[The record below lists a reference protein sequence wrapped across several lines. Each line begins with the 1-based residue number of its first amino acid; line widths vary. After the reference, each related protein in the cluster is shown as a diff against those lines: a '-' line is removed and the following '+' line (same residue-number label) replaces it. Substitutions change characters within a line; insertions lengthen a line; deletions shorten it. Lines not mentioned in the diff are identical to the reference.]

1 MKEKLK
7 QFLWIIPTPVFIIA
21 MAIANYWLGTV
32 MSNIN
37 LLYSNVGDYK
47 YREEFAKTLIT
58 LVLIWTLIR
67 AMTSVINKITNIK
80 IIDTNYMKWIR
91 KLTYSKISSITNMGT
106 GGINSTINNI
116 VQCNKQI
123 IMYVVQLL
131 PYIVPFAMVCHKEYK
146 TAGIL
151 PVIVNVS
158 IILVFIILNVGVV
171 VNMKTNKLAA
181 KAVATISS
189 VTVDCIHNSKT
200 VKYFQKESWSIDRQ
214 SNGQKKLFIDRINF
228 RKQIFCNVFVILGWA
243 SAIINSYLC
252 WDDKGTV
259 LFLLMSDYIIENIA
273 GTISGIFELYSDKKA
288 SLKLIGE
295 LEPDRSKKITLESSG
310 LNINGVFY
318 NYPESDV
325 TFRID
330 DIKIEKGKHYCITG
344 KSGFGKSTFIKL
356 ITNTIEPCAA
366 SNHIDNIDCIYMFA
380 ESEMFN
386 MSIYDNIALGDDS
399 ISVSEVK
406 DILEHLEVDVDL
418 NIENDSVGEKGDK
431 LSTGQIQR
439 INLARVIV
447 YARRHPD
454 ALIALDEVTSALDEI
469 TSINCINYLA
479 SEFKRLGNTLLYVS
493 NKSDYKNSD
502 LITDNIYVIRNGN
515 TVTYSHHQ

>member
-7 QFLWIIPTPVFIIA
+7 QFLWIMPTPVFIIA
-21 MAIANYWLGTV
+21 MAIANYWLGTI

-47 YREEFAKTLIT
+47 YRGEFVKTLIT
-58 LVLIWTLIR
+58 LVLIWMLIR
-67 AMTSVINKITNIK
+67 AMAVIINKITNIK

-91 KLTYSKISSITNMGT
+91 KLTYSKISSITSMGT
-106 GGINSTINNI
+106 GGVNSTINNI

-123 IMYVVQLL
+123 VMYVVELL
-131 PYIVPFAMVCHKEYK
+131 PYIVPFAMVCHKEYE

-151 PVIVNVS
+151 PVI
-158 IILVFIILNVGVV
+158 I
-171 VNMKTNKLAA
+171 NMKTNKLAA
-181 KAVATISS
+181 KAVATISN

-200 VKYFQKESWSIDRQ
+200 VKYFQKESWSIDR
-214 SNGQKKLFIDRINF
+214 INF
-228 RKQIFCNVFVILGWA
+228 RKLVFCNVFSILGWA

-252 WDDKGTV
+252 WNDKGTV

-273 GTISGIFELYSDKKA
+273 GTISGIFELYGDKKA

-318 NYPESDV
+318 SYPESDV
-325 TFRID
+325 IFRID
-330 DIKIEKGKHYCITG
+330 DIKIEKGKRYCITG

-386 MSIYDNIALGDDS
+386 MSIYDNVALGDDS

-418 NIENDSVGEKGDK
+418 DIENDPVGEKGDK

-447 YARRHPD
+447 CARRHPD
-454 ALIALDEVTSALDEI
+454 ALIALDEVTSALDEV

-502 LITDNIYVIRNGN
+502 LITDNIYVIRNGD

>member
-7 QFLWIIPTPVFIIA
+7 QFLWIMPTPVFIIA
-21 MAIANYWLGTV
+21 MAIANYWLGTI

-47 YREEFAKTLIT
+47 YRGEFVKTLIT
-58 LVLIWTLIR
+58 LVLIWMLIR
-67 AMTSVINKITNIK
+67 AMAVIINKITNIK

-91 KLTYSKISSITNMGT
+91 KLTYSKISSITSMGT

-123 IMYVVQLL
+123 VMYVVQLL
-131 PYIVPFAMVCHKEYK
+131 PYIVPFAMVCHKEYN

-181 KAVATISS
+181 KAVATISN

-214 SNGQKKLFIDRINF
+214 SGSQKKVFIDRINF
-228 RKQIFCNVFVILGWA
+228 RKLIFCNVFSILGWA

-273 GTISGIFELYSDKKA
+273 GTISGIFELYGDKKA

-318 NYPESDV
+318 SYPESDV

-330 DIKIEKGKHYCITG
+330 DIKIEKGKRYCITG

-366 SNHIDNIDCIYMFA
+366 SSHIDNIDCIYMFA

-386 MSIYDNIALGDDS
+386 MSIYDNVALGDDS

-418 NIENDSVGEKGDK
+418 DIENDPVGEKGDK

-454 ALIALDEVTSALDEI
+454 ALIALDEVTSALDEV